1 MEAGELLKSKI
12 YERGYSLESF
22 AKEINI
28 SKNKLNRKL
37 NTEIEFTVREVSEI
51 FVLLNLSYNELWDIF
66 FK

>member
-1 MEAGELLKSKI
+1 MISLFDTLLA
-12 YERGYSLESF
+12 Y
-22 AKEINI
+22 I